1 MKPIP
6 DRQAVE
12 DVFSGV
18 LFRLQGHTALAVE
31 APSDC
36 EVVAS
41 GSFVI
46 RYGLRFLGKL
56 HVAIVPELVA
66 LDYGDFLVGEDAWE
80 FLLQRSNRYPRSEVI
95 GHRNDGSDD
104 MVFIRTLDM
113 AVPPMVLVYEN
124 REATNPLASPTA
136 LIASQTDGLPER
148 LCQFLPVYPQIDVW
162 QETLTE

>member
-12 DVFSGV
+12 DIFSGV
-18 LFRLQGHTALAVE
+18 ILRLQGHTALAVE
-31 APSDC
+31 LPASC
-36 EVVAS
+36 EIVAS
-41 GSFVI
+41 GSFAV

-56 HVAIVPELVA
+56 HTAIVPELVA
-66 LDYGDFLVGEDAWE
+66 LDYGDFLVGEEAWE

-113 AVPPMVLVYEN
+113 AVPPMVLVYEH
-124 REATNPLASPTA
+124 REAVIPLAAPTA
-136 LIASQTDGLPER
+136 LIASQIDGLPER
-148 LCQFLPVYPQIDVW
+148 LYQFLPVYAQLQAW
-162 QETLTE
+162 QETFTE

>member
-18 LFRLQGHTALAVE
+18 LLRLQGRTALAVE
-31 APSDC
+31 APPGG

-41 GSFVI
+41 GSFAV

-56 HVAIVPELVA
+56 HQAIVPELVA
-66 LDYGDFLVGEDAWE
+66 LDYGDFLVGEEAWE

-124 REATNPLASPTA
+124 REAVMPLTSLTA
-136 LIASQTDGLPER
+136 LIASQTNGLPER
-148 LCQFLPVYPQIDVW
+148 LCQFLPVYAQLEAW

>member
-1 MKPIP
+1 M
-6 DRQAVE
+6 V
-12 DVFSGV
+12 
-18 LFRLQGHTALAVE
+18 
-31 APSDC
+31 
-36 EVVAS
+36 
-41 GSFVI
+41 

-56 HVAIVPELVA
+56 HMAIVPELVA
-66 LDYGDFLVGEDAWE
+66 LDYGDFLVGGEAWE

-124 REATNPLASPTA
+124 REAVIALASPTA
-136 LIASQTDGLPER
+136 LIAPQTDGLPER
-148 LCQFLPVYPQIDVW
+148 LCQFLPVYPQLDAW